1 MIFIVTAF
9 REMISM
15 KKVVILVV
23 DDEERIVNFLRSK
36 LRVSGYDVLTASNG
50 KEAFEQFHNN
60 NPDLII
66 LDLVMPEMDGFS
78 FLKELRAFSQVPV
91 IILSAKNED
100 VDKIQGL
107 NMGADDYLPKP
118 FNPNELIARIEAVSR
133 RLSQGQKTKALE
145 SISLNSVHIDFQSHN
160 CTVDGKEEH
169 LTRIEWMLLAELIQN
184 MGRVITYEE
193 LLTHIWGPEYRKD
206 LQILRTWISR
216 LRNKL
221 EHNPDEPTLIQT
233 IPKMGYIIKQTRS

>member
-1 MIFIVTAF
+1 V
-9 REMISM
+9 
-15 KKVVILVV
+15 KKVVVLVV

-107 NMGADDYLPKP
+107 TMGADDYLPKP
-118 FNPNELIARIEAVSR
+118 FNPNELVARIEAVSR
-133 RLSQGQKTKALE
+133 RISQGHKTKTPE
-145 SISLNSVHIDFQSHN
+145 SMTLHGVFIDFQSHN
-160 CTVDGKEEH
+160 VKVNGSEEH
-169 LTRIEWMLLAELIQN
+169 LTRIEWLLLAELVQN

-193 LLTHIWGPEYRKD
+193 LLTRIWGPEYRKD

-221 EHNPDEPTLIQT
+221 QVDPEKAPFIETV
-233 IPKMGYIIKQTRS
+233 PKMGYIVKQTNS

>member
-1 MIFIVTAF
+1 
-9 REMISM
+9 M
-15 KKVVILVV
+15 KKVVVLVV

-36 LRVSGYDVLTASNG
+36 LRVSGYDVLTAGNG

-66 LDLVMPEMDGFS
+66 LDLVMPEMDGYS

-118 FNPNELIARIEAVSR
+118 FNPNELIARVEAVSR
-133 RLSQGQKTKALE
+133 RISQAHKTKSLE
-145 SISLNSVHIDFQSHN
+145 TMTLGDIFIDFQSHN
-160 CTVDGKEEH
+160 CMVKGKEEH
-169 LTRIEWMLLAELIQN
+169 LTRIEWLLLTELVQN
-184 MGRVITYEE
+184 MGRVITYED

-221 EHNPDEPTLIQT
+221 ENKPDEPQFIQT
-233 IPKMGYIIKQTRS
+233 IPKMGYIIKQNRS